1 MKIGLFS
8 DSHYSSAELTCGCR
22 YNSRSLEKIREAYR
36 IFTDAGCELVL
47 CLGDLTDTE
56 SSYEKECENAR
67 ACAAVMDASGI
78 PTLCVMGNHDAFVYT
93 EDAFYDLIGQAHR
106 PHTVTVGNTAILFV
120 DACHSSDGRHYQPGG
135 GDWTDTF
142 FPHTDALDA
151 MLAAHEGDIC
161 VCMHQNLDPAIP
173 ENHRLSNDA
182 ALRAMFEANGR
193 VKHVISGH
201 YHPGAENTVGNN
213 TTNGG
218 VHYLTL
224 PALCERETADA
235 VRILEIE

>member
-8 DSHYSSAELTCGCR
+8 DSHYSSAALSCGCR
-22 YNSRSLEKIREAYR
+22 YNSRSLDKLKEAYT
-36 IFTDAGCELVL
+36 IFAREGCDMVL
-47 CLGDLTDTE
+47 CLGDMTDTE
-56 SSYEKECENAR
+56 DSYEMECDNAR

-93 EDAFYDLIGQAHR
+93 EDAFYALVGQHHR
-106 PHTVTVGNTAILFV
+106 PHTVMLGNTTVLFV
-120 DACHSSDGRHYQPGG
+120 DACHFSDGRHYGPGDS
-135 GDWTDTF
+135 DWTDTF
-142 FPHTDALDA
+142 YPHTAALEEA
-151 MLAAHEGDIC
+151 LASCTGDIV

-182 ALRAMFEANGR
+182 ALRALLEAYG

-201 YHPGAENTVGNN
+201 YHPGADNTVF
-213 TTNGG
+213 G

-235 VRILEIE
+235 IRILELS

>member
-8 DSHYSSAELTCGCR
+8 DSHYSSASLTCGCR
-22 YNSRSLEKIREAYR
+22 YNSRSLDKLKEAYT
-36 IFTDAGCELVL
+36 IFAREGCDMVL

-56 SSYEKECENAR
+56 DSYEKECDNAR

-93 EDAFYDLIGQAHR
+93 EDAFYDLIGQHLR
-106 PHTVTVGNTAILFV
+106 PHTVTAGNTTVLFI
-120 DACHSSDGRHYQPGG
+120 DACHSSEGRHYCPGEKF
-135 GDWTDTF
+135 DWTDTF
-142 FPHTDALDA
+142 FPDTEELEKT
-151 MLAAHEGDIC
+151 LASCAGDIV

-182 ALRAMFEANGR
+182 ALRALFEAYG

-201 YHPGAENTVGNN
+201 YHPGADHTEH
-213 TTNGG
+213 G

-224 PALCERETADA
+224 PALCERETKDA
-235 VRILEIE
+235 IRIFEIV